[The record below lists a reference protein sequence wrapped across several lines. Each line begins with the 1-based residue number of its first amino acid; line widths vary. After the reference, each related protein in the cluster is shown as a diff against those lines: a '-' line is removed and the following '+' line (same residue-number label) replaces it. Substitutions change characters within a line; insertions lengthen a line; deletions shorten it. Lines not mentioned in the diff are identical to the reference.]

1 MTNAKFEEGK
11 TYFIIWNEEDGRPHT
26 SKYTVEKRTAK
37 TVVING
43 SRSKIGYCDWANCE
57 VAKVGY
63 GKFVYA
69 KDVFGEDTVKAQ
81 AEKDAWWDEQDQIAN
96 QRTIELNRK
105 NAAEAVASTDAQ
117 DAEIEAETE
126 LANNTQETVAQNPVE
141 VENTALENFKA
152 ELKADGYK
160 FVVTINNVFF
170 GENNSTSIMP
180 TNTYVKTYEKA
191 LAHLER
197 QAEFYAENPA
207 HDGGFELATID
218 DEVLAKGDKT
228 AEYEQSLN
236 SVETPEVEDTDD
248 KLIDPPIKKSNREKF
263 LRARKVVSYKCG
275 RELKNGK
282 FAKVWLC
289 KNCLEEFEK
298 TNRATVIAILKEFDL
313 TLEEFITEQE
323 LWVAEGIARGAA
335 QMAIDVQANFLK
347 DQIAREVKPCDD
359 NNEVFNYLPAIDN
372 LNDVDE
378 NTVAQ
383 VKIDNAQSQ
392 DEFHAELAKLK
403 TAADEAYATFV
414 KAQEA
419 HEQTKNALK
428 NFLDDT
434 AFKLK
439 QKLDALPLNYT
450 ITLKKRSGTTYRVAD
465 FSEIYIGAYHLGCD
479 VEFRFEN
486 WAGRRI
492 VHYETPAQVENV
504 INQLKEAIKRGDKEF
519 TFPTVDELNIT
530 PEMPPRAPKSPDNN
544 AEDILPINDET
555 PPQIA
560 YDAQIAHINKI
571 APKNWNVSFDAVKNN
586 FPVKFKD
593 KTIVTLDSLAL
604 TKFLTPEQFFAQF
617 KTLVD
622 KNYSPKEQFLD
633 DRRKELDALLDM
645 RKLIT
650 DDNERLKTIDDM
662 INSIKRDLL
671 ETYLE

>member
-1 MTNAKFEEGK
+1 MTITTKENANGRISAYFVDGVKVRKNEIDMLIYEAARAGK
-11 TYFIIWNEEDGRPHT
+11 IIEVDYYTGLEFKTLTRSCYKNMKVVFTSDTYGQKLMTKSAAEDLGWR
-26 SKYTVEKRTAK
+26 VIKRFSGAYYGLD
-37 TVVING
+37 V
-43 SRSKIGYCDWANCE
+43 CE
-57 VAKVGY
+57 VEV
-63 GKFVYA
+63 
-69 KDVFGEDTVKAQ
+69 T
-81 AEKDAWWDEQDQIAN
+81 AE
-96 QRTIELNRK
+96 T
-105 NAAEAVASTDAQ
+105 Q

-141 VENTALENFKA
+141 VEDTALENFKA

-160 FVVTINNVFF
+160 FVVTTVKVLD
-170 GENNSTSIMP
+170 GKELP
-180 TNTYVKTYEKA
+180 TKTYVKTYEKA
-191 LAHLER
+191 LAELKL
-197 QAEFYAENPA
+197 QAKFYAANPA
-207 HDGGFELATID
+207 NDGGFELATID
-218 DEVLAKGDKT
+218 GEVLAKGDKT

-263 LRARKVVSYKCG
+263 LRAKKVVSYKCG

-439 QKLDALPLNYT
+439 QKLDALPLNYK
-450 ITLKKRSGTTYRVAD
+450 ITLKKTSGSTYRVSD

-504 INQLKEAIKRGDKEF
+504 INQLKAAIGRGDKEF
-519 TFPTVDELNIT
+519 TFSTVEELNIT
-530 PEMPPRAPKSPDNN
+530 PEVPNN
-544 AEDILPINDET
+544 QPEPSNAGEPNQIDDAKPNDL
-555 PPQIA
+555 
-560 YDAQIAHINKI
+560 H
-571 APKNWNVSFDAVKNN
+571 
-586 FPVKFKD
+586 
-593 KTIVTLDSLAL
+593 DSLARAM
-604 TKFLTPEQFFAQF
+604 KI
-617 KTLVD
+617 
-622 KNYSPKEQFLD
+622 
-633 DRRKELDALLDM
+633 ALLKVQEFCREHNIKAAQNELQLYNICSNAM
-645 RKLIT
+645 RELRQEVT
-650 DDNERLKTIDDM
+650 T
-662 INSIKRDLL
+662 
-671 ETYLE
+671 